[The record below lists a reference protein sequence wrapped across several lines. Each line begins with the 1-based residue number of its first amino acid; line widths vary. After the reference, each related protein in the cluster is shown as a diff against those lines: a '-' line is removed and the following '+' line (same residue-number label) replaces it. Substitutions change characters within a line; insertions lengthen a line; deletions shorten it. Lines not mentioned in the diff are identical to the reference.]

1 MLNAQVQCSSG
12 IRGAWLWKL
21 WTPFAELQR
30 NGLSREIYDI
40 LTSSNVIALK
50 WKNDGTYFNHE
61 DIFIYLFFQ
70 LMQEKRL
77 ALNTMCDSRD
87 VMRLVK
93 FTLH

>member
-21 WTPFAELQR
+21 WTPFVELQR

-70 LMQEKRL
+70 LIQEKRL